1 MAQDIPPRSGSRKR
15 SPTYVVFVE
24 PGSDSELANVLAQI
38 PILCRTRDYMIF
50 KKRWR
55 LRETSIVNEQ
65 ITLLF
70 FGYMKA
76 GMYVELHSIS
86 HQ

>member
-1 MAQDIPPRSGSRKR
+1 VAQDTPPLSGSQKR
-15 SPTYVVFVE
+15 SPAYVVFVE
-24 PGSDSELANVLAQI
+24 PGLDSELANVLAQT

-70 FGYMKA
+70 FGYMRA
-76 GMYVELHSIS
+76 SMYVELHSVS